1 MEMMFQSVVDE
12 NMKGETMKA
21 PQKNALMD
29 SLKKMAMKSLK
40 N

>member
-1 MEMMFQSVVDE
+1 MEMMFQSVVNE
-12 NMKGETMKA
+12 NMKGEATKA
-21 PQKNALMD
+21 PQQNALMD